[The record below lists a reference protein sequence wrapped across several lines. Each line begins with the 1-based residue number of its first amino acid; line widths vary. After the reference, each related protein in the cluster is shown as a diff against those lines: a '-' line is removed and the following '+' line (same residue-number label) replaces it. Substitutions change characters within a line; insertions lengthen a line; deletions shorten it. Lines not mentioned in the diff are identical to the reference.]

1 MRLPSPAAKPQ
12 IETLRSPRGSRATR
26 WLVHGAVFTAA
37 LLAGGVGLVWPQWLA
52 LDGAHAALEVQ
63 QEREQDFQDR
73 LDSVHTL
80 NNRLHDWQN
89 ESRRVFLPEELN
101 QYSRVVQGVARREG
115 VQVLKYQVKA
125 ASGGRWRAV
134 ALQQYGSDG
143 HAEVAGEIQ
152 PRSIRVVLTGS
163 FEGVYRAIAAL
174 SQQQQLFLPDQWD
187 IAPAAPN
194 GPAGGPLRAEV
205 TATVFTVQEPEDRP
219 VAPLK
224 TTGPVAANLP
234 LEKLP

>member
-1 MRLPSPAAKPQ
+1 MRVPSRVKNPRP
-12 IETLRSPRGSRATR
+12 RSRNRATR
-26 WLVHGAVFTAA
+26 WLIHGAVFSAA
-37 LLAGGVGLVWPQWLA
+37 LLVGGIGLVWPQWLA
-52 LDGAHAALEVQ
+52 VDGARAALAVQ

-73 LDSVHTL
+73 LDSVHAL
-80 NNRLHDWQN
+80 NSRLHDWQN
-89 ESRRVFLPEELN
+89 DSRRVFLPEELN
-101 QYSRVVQGVARREG
+101 RYGRVVQSVARREG

-125 ASGGRWRAV
+125 SSGGRWRAV
-134 ALQQYGSDG
+134 ALQQFGADG

-152 PRSIRVVLTGS
+152 PRSVRVVLTGS

-174 SQQQQLFLPDQWD
+174 NQQQQLFLPDQWD

-194 GPAGGPLRAEV
+194 GAEGGALRAEV

-219 VAPLK
+219 VAPVK
-224 TTGPVAANLP
+224 STGPVAANLP